1 MNILTFDLEDW
12 YQLVHRR
19 ITGELIAPRDTV
31 IRQMEGL
38 LALLDT
44 HSVKAT
50 FFVLGMVAERYG
62 DLVRRIAAA
71 GHEIASHGYSHR
83 LVHQLSQ
90 EQFRRDSAR
99 SKDLLE
105 QLVGAPVR
113 GFRAPEFSINRGTLW
128 ALGVLAELGFT
139 YDSSIFP
146 IRHRR
151 YGIPGFDLQPQRYD
165 LVDGLSI
172 VEIPLATIVVR
183 GIRIPIAGG
192 GYFRLLPLAI
202 LSAALTRVNAEQ
214 RPIMTYFH
222 PYEFDVERLDA
233 FRVIHPADTRQR
245 LHAWR
250 MNLHQNLGRGAPMFT
265 KLKKLMQQF
274 RFVTCEEYLNGVE
287 LATNRDLLS
296 AEGASVRRLV

>member
-19 ITGELIAPRDTV
+19 ITGELIPPRDTV
-31 IRQMEGL
+31 IRQVEGL
-38 LALLDT
+38 LALLDA

-62 DLVRRIAAA
+62 NLVRHIAAA

-90 EQFRRDSAR
+90 EEFRQDSAR

-146 IRHRR
+146 IWHRR
-151 YGIPGFDLQPQRYD
+151 YGIPGFDLEPQRYD
-165 LVDGLSI
+165 LGDSLSI
-172 VEIPLATIVVR
+172 VEIPLATVVVR
-183 GIRIPIAGG
+183 GIRVPIAGG

-202 LSAALTRVNAEQ
+202 LSAAVTRVNAEL

-222 PYEFDVERLDA
+222 PYEFDGERLDA
-233 FRVIHPADTRQR
+233 FRVVHPADVSQL

-250 MNLHQNLGRGAPMFT
+250 FNLHQNLGRGAPMFA
-265 KLKKLMQQF
+265 KLNKLMQQF

-287 LATNRDLLS
+287 LATNRSLLS
-296 AEGASVRRLV
+296 AEGTSVRRLV

>member
-19 ITGELIAPRDTV
+19 ITGELIPPRETV
-31 IRQMEGL
+31 IRQVEGL
-38 LALLDT
+38 LALLDA

-50 FFVLGMVAERYG
+50 FFVLGMVAERYRN
-62 DLVRRIAAA
+62 LVRRIAAA

-90 EQFRRDSAR
+90 EEFRQDSAR

-146 IRHRR
+146 IWHRR
-151 YGIPGFDLQPQRYD
+151 YGIPGFDLEPQRYD
-165 LVDGLSI
+165 LGDGLSI
-172 VEIPLATIVVR
+172 VEIPLATVVVR
-183 GIRIPIAGG
+183 GIRVPIAGG

-202 LSAALTRVNAEQ
+202 LSAAVTRVNAEL
-214 RPIMTYFH
+214 RPFMTYFH
-222 PYEFDVERLDA
+222 PYEFDGERLDA
-233 FRVIHPADTRQR
+233 FRVVHPTDVSQL

-250 MNLHQNLGRGAPMFT
+250 FNLHQNLGRGAPMVA
-265 KLKKLMQQF
+265 KLNKLMQQF

-287 LATNRDLLS
+287 LATNRSLLS

>member
-19 ITGELIAPRDTV
+19 ITGDLIPARDTV
-31 IRQMEGL
+31 IRQMEIL
-38 LALLDT
+38 LTLLDA

-62 DLVRRIAAA
+62 ELVRRIAAA

-83 LVHQLSQ
+83 VVHRLSP
-90 EQFRRDSAR
+90 EEFREDSGR
-99 SKDLLE
+99 CKDLLE
-105 QLVGAPVR
+105 QLIGASVR
-113 GFRAPEFSINRGTLW
+113 GFRAPEFSINQDTLW
-128 ALGVLAELGFT
+128 ALEVLAQLGFT

-151 YGIPGFDLQPQRYD
+151 YGIPGFDLGPKRYE
-165 LVDGLSI
+165 LGNGLTI
-172 VEIPLATIVVR
+172 VEIPLATIVVKSFR
-183 GIRIPIAGG
+183 FPVAGG
-192 GYFRLLPLAI
+192 GYFRLLPLPI
-202 LSAALTRVNAEQ
+202 LAAAVMRVNSER
-214 RPIMTYFH
+214 RPFMTYFH
-222 PYEFDVERLDA
+222 PYEFDFERLDA
-233 FRVIHPADTRQR
+233 LRVTHPKDAGQR

-250 MNLHQNLGRGAPMFT
+250 MNLHQNLGRGAPMLA
-265 KLKKLMQQF
+265 KLNELMQQF

-296 AEGASVRRLV
+296 ATGESV